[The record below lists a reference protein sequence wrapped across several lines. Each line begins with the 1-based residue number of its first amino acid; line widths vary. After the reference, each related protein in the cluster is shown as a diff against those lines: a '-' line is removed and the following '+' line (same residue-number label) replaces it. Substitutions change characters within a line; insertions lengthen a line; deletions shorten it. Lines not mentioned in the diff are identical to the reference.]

1 MKRFYKVAAAAQVA
15 DGWAVHLDGRAV
27 KTVGG
32 RAQTVPTQVLA
43 QALAEEWARQG
54 AVIDTALFLYRDLTD
69 YTLDV
74 VSREMAETRA
84 AILPYAQT
92 DTLCYRADPDEAFW
106 AHQKAIWDPML
117 TGAEARY
124 GLRFERVSG
133 IIHRAQPAQT
143 MARVEEIL
151 AGKGAFTLAALV
163 NLSSLAAS
171 LVVALLAL
179 EPDADLAAL
188 WDAASLE
195 ETWQAD
201 LWGRDEEAE
210 ERREKRRAGF
220 MAAVRFAE
228 MARGSA
234 QG

>member
-1 MKRFYKVAAAAQVA
+1 VKRFYKTASAAPVEG
-15 DGWAVHLDGRAV
+15 GWGVHLDGRAV

-32 RAQTVPTQVLA
+32 RAQTVPTQALA
-43 QALAEEWARQG
+43 QALAAEWDAQG
-54 AVIDTALFLYRDLTD
+54 DKIDTTLFLYRDMTD

-74 VSREMAETRA
+74 VAGDPAGTA
-84 AILPYAQT
+84 ASILPYAQT

-106 AHQKAIWDPML
+106 AHQCAVWEPVL

-124 GLRFERVSG
+124 GLRFERISG
-133 IIHRAQPAQT
+133 IIHRPQPEAT
-143 MARVEEIL
+143 MARVAELL
-151 AGKGAFTLAALV
+151 ASKDAFTLAALV

-179 EPDADLAAL
+179 EPDADLDAL

-201 LWGRDEEAE
+201 LWGRDDEAE

-220 MAAVRFAE
+220 MAAARFAVL
-228 MARGSA
+228 ARS
-234 QG
+234 